1 MSTWKFR
8 ESGFLMT
15 FTQGS
20 APPPGSLYKGL
31 RVSDQPSASLLS
43 PGRVRRNSAGDEVAP
58 GGRHQEHQEHH
69 QHHQQHNTSK
79 SNGHNNNSLD
89 VSGNESHELSYGDL
103 QYSTHSESTVRVGEN
118 DDDND
123 GNDGN
128 DENDDSHNMD
138 DFSLSLRKQ

>member
-1 MSTWKFR
+1 MWGWERSVSTWKFR

-58 GGRHQEHQEHH
+58 GGRHQEHQH
-69 QHHQQHNTSK
+69 QRQQQHNTSK
-79 SNGHNNNSLD
+79 SNNGHNNNSLD
-89 VSGNESHELSYGDL
+89 VCSGNESHELSYGDL

-123 GNDGN
+123 DS
-128 DENDDSHNMD
+128 DDSHNIQSQ
-138 DFSLSLRKQ
+138 F

>member
-1 MSTWKFR
+1 MWGWERYVSTWKFR

-31 RVSDQPSASLLS
+31 RVSDQPSGSLLS

-58 GGRHQEHQEHH
+58 GGRHQEHQH
-69 QHHQQHNTSK
+69 QRQQQHNTSK
-79 SNGHNNNSLD
+79 SNNGHNNNSLD
-89 VSGNESHELSYGDL
+89 VCSGNESHELSYGDL

-123 GNDGN
+123 DS
-128 DENDDSHNMD
+128 DDSHNIQSQ
-138 DFSLSLRKQ
+138 F